1 VKQVTREKFLDMRE
15 PENRTDALAK
25 ETKYP
30 SCTSG
35 GAKRCSLLSRQ
46 VLRGTKTNLTE
57 STIKRLHPKTA
68 KGPAPSAKKIEDKL
82 ASGIADLMQQAA
94 GPASTKA
101 KGAGGKQ
108 QDTHEDASYTH
119 SRPLTAIVSHHTRM

>member
-1 VKQVTREKFLDMRE
+1 MRE
-15 PENRTDALAK
+15 PENRTDALVN

-101 KGAGGKQ
+101 KGGKQ
-108 QDTHEDASYTH
+108 PEGHEDASFAHT
-119 SRPLTAIVSHHTRM
+119 RPLAAIISHHTRM

>member
-1 VKQVTREKFLDMRE
+1 MKQVTREKFLDFRD
-15 PENRTDALAK
+15 PENRTGPIDMNLDAHVK

-30 SCTSG
+30 NCTSG
-35 GAKRCSLLSRQ
+35 GAKRCSLLNRQ

-101 KGAGGKQ
+101 KGAAGSKQ
-108 QDTHEDASYTH
+108 
-119 SRPLTAIVSHHTRM
+119 